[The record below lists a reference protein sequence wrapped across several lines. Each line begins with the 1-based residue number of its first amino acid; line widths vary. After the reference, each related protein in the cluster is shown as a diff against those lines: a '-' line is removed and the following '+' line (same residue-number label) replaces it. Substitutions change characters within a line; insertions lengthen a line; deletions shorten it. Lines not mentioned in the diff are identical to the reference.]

1 MRQRKGSRSNFG
13 NVQNLTL
20 SFFAAL
26 LNRDSQHKHLGG
38 VGAWEGLEVGDVFGG
53 QAGVDAD

>member
-1 MRQRKGSRSNFG
+1 MRQRKGSRSYFG

-38 VGAWEGLEVGDVFGG
+38 VGAWESLEVGDVFGG
-53 QAGVDAD
+53 